1 MGCAGSKSGQSTKG
15 GPKPKPKNEAYE
27 QAGGHAGGIV
37 FDGEKLTKRTK
48 KSEVDNY
55 RAVNEIPSD

>member
-15 GPKPKPKNEAYE
+15 GPKPKQKTEAYE

-37 FDGEKLTKRTK
+37 FDGEKLTK
-48 KSEVDNY
+48 
-55 RAVNEIPSD
+55 